1 MLNSYKKYFYS
12 ILTDDPIFLC
22 IALAFF
28 TLPMG
33 TAPPL
38 ISIGLASV
46 IWLFS
51 GRFLSTRSI
60 IGKHWFRPVIL
71 FLVLPWIGLTYSCNF
86 DLGIDYAMKTKYWL
100 ILLISAGIIMDDSHF
115 FFIIKG
121 FWIGLLLGV
130 ILALIQ
136 FMGLAA
142 PVKEGYLGF
151 GIVHTLLSMYLII
164 GILMAA
170 FYFKSV
176 KALRFKIILLFL
188 IMAFLVHLA
197 VLKGRSGYLIFILVS
212 PLVAKDLMSS
222 YSLKIKIFV
231 SIFLVLSLFFSPVVR
246 NLVSNTVDNL
256 KTYKEEALKGEYI
269 KKMPRF
275 YILSE
280 TLKVM
285 KQHPFIGAGTGSLVE
300 LTKKKGVE
308 SITHPHNNILYM
320 GVSFGIVGIFSC
332 LWLFWKMFIISW
344 QTRKTPLGYFVLCTC
359 LVLFLGGMF
368 DTQLLNTGTLLML
381 SMVYGFLNQ
390 LDDGSKKEKD

>member
-1 MLNSYKKYFYS
+1 MLNFYKKYFYP

-22 IALAFF
+22 IALAFL

-51 GRFLSTRSI
+51 GRFFKARSI
-60 IGKHWFRPVIL
+60 LGKHWFRPVIL

-100 ILLISAGIIMDDSHF
+100 VLFISAGIIMDDSHF

-121 FWIGLLLGV
+121 FWIGLLMGV

-136 FMGLAA
+136 FVGLTA
-142 PVKEGYLGF
+142 PVKAGYLGF

-188 IMAFLVHLA
+188 MLAFLFHLA
-197 VLKGRSGYLIFILVS
+197 VLKGRSGYLIFVLVS

-222 YSLKIKIFV
+222 YSLKIKFFV
-231 SIFLVLSLFFSPVVR
+231 SVFLVLSLFFSPVVR
-246 NLVSNTVDNL
+246 TIVSDTVVNL
-256 KTYKEEALKGEYI
+256 KTYKEEALKGEDI
-269 KKMPRF
+269 AKMPRF

-280 TLKVM
+280 TLNVM
-285 KQHPFIGAGTGSLVE
+285 KQHPFIGVGTGSLVE
-300 LTKKKGVE
+300 LTKKKGVD
-308 SITHPHNNILYM
+308 SINHPHNNILYM
-320 GVSFGIVGIFSC
+320 GVSFGIIGIFAC

-344 QTRKTPLGYFVLCTC
+344 QNRETPLGYFVLCTC
-359 LVLFLGGMF
+359 LVLFLGGML

>member
-1 MLNSYKKYFYS
+1 MLNSYRKYLHS
-12 ILTDDPIFLC
+12 ILTDDPVFLC
-22 IALAFF
+22 IALAFL
-28 TLPMG
+28 TLPTG

-51 GRFLSTRSI
+51 GRFLKAPSI
-60 IGKHWFRPVIL
+60 LKKHWVRPVIL
-71 FLVLPWIGLTYSCNF
+71 FFVLPWIGLTYSCNF
-86 DLGIDYAMKTKYWL
+86 DLGIDYAMKTKYWFV
-100 ILLISAGIIMDDSHF
+100 LLISAGIIMDDSRF

-121 FWIGLLLGV
+121 FWIGLLMGV

-142 PVKEGYLGF
+142 PVKAGFLGF

-170 FYFKSV
+170 FYFKSA
-176 KALRFKIILLFL
+176 KTLRFKIILLFL
-188 IMAFLVHLA
+188 MMAFLFHLA
-197 VLKGRSGYLIFILVS
+197 VLKGRSGYLIFILMS

-222 YSLKIKIFV
+222 YSLKIKFFV
-231 SIFLVLSLFFSPVVR
+231 SIFLVLSLFLSPVVR
-246 NLVSNTVDNL
+246 NIVSNTVDNL
-256 KTYKEEALKGEYI
+256 KTYKKAALKGEYI
-269 KKMPRF
+269 AKMPRF

-300 LTKKKGVE
+300 LTKKKGFE

-344 QTRKTPLGYFVLCTC
+344 QTRETPLGYFVLCTC
-359 LVLFLGGMF
+359 LVLFLGGML
-368 DTQLLNTGTLLML
+368 DTQLLNTGTLLMF

-390 LDDGSKKEKD
+390 LDDGLKKEKD